1 MNAAINTPQLQQ
13 QIEELFRRHVRDYA
27 SEVSALVE
35 KEVEDGISRK
45 TTLTQRQVYSR
56 YGKFRKVRETMGRV
70 AQRNGNGIITVNDY
84 DLRENHFRFY
94 GTELKPK
101 TSLSTN

>member
-1 MNAAINTPQLQQ
+1 MNAIFNTPQLQQ
-13 QIEELFRRHVRDYA
+13 QIEDLFRRHVRDYA

-35 KEVEDGISRK
+35 KEVEDSISRK

-56 YGKFRKVRETMGRV
+56 YGKFRRVKETMGRV

-84 DLRENHFRFY
+84 ALRDNYKNIYKE
-94 GTELKPK
+94 ELKPK
-101 TSLSTN
+101 KVIIN